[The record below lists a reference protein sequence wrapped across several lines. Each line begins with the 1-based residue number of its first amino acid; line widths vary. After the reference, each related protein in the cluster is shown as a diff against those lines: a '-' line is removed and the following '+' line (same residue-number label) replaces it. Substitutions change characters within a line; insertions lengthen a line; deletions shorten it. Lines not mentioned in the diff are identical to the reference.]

1 MGLGSELGFVLAVC
15 SFSPAARRFGQW
27 TYRWCMC
34 ESGVSS
40 SCSAV
45 GETAREAPAGPPS
58 PPAVAPLLALAVMLS
73 RRGFSVARLA
83 TRWPMQK

>member
-1 MGLGSELGFVLAVC
+1 MDASASVIASAVC
-15 SFSPAARRFGQW
+15 SFSPAALRFGQS

-40 SCSAV
+40 SCSVV
-45 GETAREAPAGPPS
+45 GETEREAPAGPPS
-58 PPAVAPLLALAVMLS
+58 PPGVEPLLAFGRLS
-73 RRGFSVARLA
+73 RRGFSLARLA